1 MQLAAVLIVSARHRT
16 NTSKSIV
23 ITTSVA
29 VTEESFLK
37 ITSGGGDVRTVDRQ
51 LCDKAELN
59 HRLFDFLHVSEY

>member
-37 ITSGGGDVRTVDRQ
+37 ITSRGDVRTVDRQ

>member
-37 ITSGGGDVRTVDRQ
+37 ITSGGDVRTVDRQ